1 MEINNKIKLEKDR
14 NNFLNNIIGKTVNN
28 AIDIGLKAILPDF
41 IENQVIDIKNTL
53 FQNGLKDGIN
63 GAINTA
69 IDFGKS
75 SSGVITEN
83 FENISQVNKAIGNG
97 NIVNTISKILDKVVN
112 DVYKKGYIN
121 KNTKDLITN
130 GKNILLNN
138 ITNNIKNELKEQN
151 NYIEN
156 LEGYI
161 DKWKDAYEK
170 KDFSKMEKVY
180 SNIEKE
186 SQKIIPLEKV
196 LEELKKVKSMHNL
209 IKNNGQNF
217 DINEEKKR
225 LAQNLEL

>member
-69 IDFGKS
+69 IDFGKI

-97 NIVNTISKILDKVVN
+97 
-112 DVYKKGYIN
+112 
-121 KNTKDLITN
+121 NTKDLITN

>member
-83 FENISQVNKAIGNG
+83 FENISQVNKAIGNE

-112 DVYKKGYIN
+112 DV
-121 KNTKDLITN
+121 
-130 GKNILLNN
+130 
-138 ITNNIKNELKEQN
+138 
-151 NYIEN
+151 
-156 LEGYI
+156 
-161 DKWKDAYEK
+161 
-170 KDFSKMEKVY
+170 
-180 SNIEKE
+180 
-186 SQKIIPLEKV
+186 
-196 LEELKKVKSMHNL
+196 
-209 IKNNGQNF
+209 
-217 DINEEKKR
+217 
-225 LAQNLEL
+225 